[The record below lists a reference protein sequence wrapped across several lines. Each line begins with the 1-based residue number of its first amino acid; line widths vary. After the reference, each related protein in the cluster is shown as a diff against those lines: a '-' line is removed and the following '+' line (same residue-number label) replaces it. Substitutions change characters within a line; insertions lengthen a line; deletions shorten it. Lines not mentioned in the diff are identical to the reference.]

1 MMSLRSPA
9 ITSFSILLLSCGF
22 SILCSA
28 QGLPPGPNARGKQL
42 QENIGTPSPGDWQ
55 QLVKLVSSAG
65 NPTFFFGN
73 SAGISGDTVVIS
85 ASPGDLSAIAGWVF
99 VKSAQGWANTVPV
112 GGLKLPGSIVFM
124 TYAAIDGDTVV
135 IGAPSL
141 DPGSPSYAYVF
152 VKPATGWTNMT
163 PTAVLTPS
171 DSMDGYFGESISV
184 RGDTIA
190 VGDPGFESS
199 PGSVYVYT
207 KPAGGWA
214 NMTQTAK
221 LTASDGMINDNLG
234 QSVSVHGTTIAA
246 GAPQNE
252 EYDLAGKAYVFVQP
266 AGGWTS
272 MTQTAELTVPAAPE
286 GSDIGTSI
294 YANDSWV
301 LAGAPSFGNSGFSGS
316 AYIFS
321 KPASGWANTT
331 ATAMLTPG
339 DPRPDSEFGWS
350 VSGSGNI
357 AVVGAPRRGAP
368 PFEIEGGVYVFKEPA
383 SGWQN
388 MTGLTVLT
396 GSDARS
402 DAWLGE
408 SVAMSGNVV
417 VTGEQNPYTTGAA
430 YVFGLP

>member
-1 MMSLRSPA
+1 MSLRSPA
-9 ITSFSILLLSCGF
+9 ITSFSMLLLSCGLAVF
-22 SILCSA
+22 SSA
-28 QGLPPGPNARGKQL
+28 QGLPLGPDAPGKQL
-42 QENIGTPSPGDWQ
+42 QENTAAPSPGDWQ
-55 QLVKLVSSAG
+55 QLVKLTGQDQAI
-65 NPTFFFGN
+65 FYFGN
-73 SAGISGDTVVIS
+73 SVGISGDTVVV
-85 ASPGDLSAIAGWVF
+85 ADSPGGADDIAAFVF
-99 VKSAQGWANTVPV
+99 VKSAQGWANTVPA
-112 GGLKLPGSIVFM
+112 GALELPPGSRFFLVW
-124 TYAAIDGDTVV
+124 AAIDGDTVV
-135 IGAPSL
+135 IGAPST
-141 DPGSPSYAYVF
+141 GAGYPSYAYVF
-152 VKPATGWTNMT
+152 VKPAGGWTNMT

-171 DSMDGYFGESISV
+171 DTIDGYFGQSV
-184 RGDTIA
+184 AVQGNTIV

-199 PGSVYVYT
+199 PGAAYVYV

-221 LTASDGMINDNLG
+221 LTASDGMIDDNLG
-234 QSVSVHGTTIAA
+234 ESVSVHGTTIAA
-246 GAPQNE
+246 GASQNE
-252 EYDLAGKAYVFVQP
+252 EYDTSGKAYVFVQP
-266 AGGWTS
+266 AGGWTN
-272 MTQTAELTVPAAPE
+272 MTQTAELTVPTAPE

-294 YANDSWV
+294 YVNDSWV
-301 LAGAPSFGNSGFSGS
+301 LAGAPSFGNSGFPGS

-331 ATAMLTPG
+331 ATAMLTPV
-339 DPRPDSEFGWS
+339 DQRPDSEFGWS
-350 VSGSGNI
+350 VSGSGEI

-368 PFEIEGGVYVFKEPA
+368 PFGLEGGVYVFKEPA

-388 MTGLTVLT
+388 SVGLTLLT